1 MIRLNLRRPER
12 RGSDRAPHAFT
23 SQGETSVP
31 VRTVFGTWRV
41 LLLASLLAPA
51 PIAFPRVSPARR
63 AEARATFD
71 RATRMREDLEA
82 QPESDRRKSD
92 YEKLI
97 RTYQAVYRLDTAY
110 TKTPVALA
118 AVAEIYEE
126 MGRVYSTERYFLE
139 SARAYRFLMTE
150 YPYNSLA
157 RDVLYEMGRIYLTD
171 LKDPEEARAAF
182 QKFLELYPRSPKRAE
197 VREKLKEI
205 SRSQQERRAAA
216 VAPAGGA
223 DIEEGA
229 RPKSLPEVTGVRR
242 WVGPDY
248 SRIVIGLDGEAKFD
262 TSRLRDPD
270 RIVLDLSNTRLGTGL
285 ASKTFPVEDGY
296 LRQIRIAQFR
306 PNVTRVVLDVEKIE
320 DYSIFTLPNPF
331 RLVIDIHGGPT
342 PVAEKIMTPID
353 SGPSKPAPLA
363 TEGSSAQTQAQRP
376 PAKQTQERSP
386 QSGAQRN
393 SGETAAGNS
402 AGGEQQTK
410 EVASLGSRPVPE
422 PNHANAKTAAQP
434 SREIRTPVKAAA
446 PTESGEQTLTRAL
459 GLKIGR
465 VVIDPG
471 HGGHDTG
478 TIGPKGLREK
488 DVVLDVAL
496 RLKKLIEKNRGS
508 SVLLTRRDD
517 TFIPLEERTAIANEK
532 AADLFI
538 SVHANASRDPDAR
551 GVETYYLNFTS
562 SPESLEV
569 AARENATSQESVHE
583 LQDLIKKI
591 AMTEKIRESREFA
604 QLVQHELYAS
614 VVKAGKAQRDRGLKK
629 APFVVLIGANM
640 PSILAEISFLSNPRD
655 ERLLKR
661 RDYRQKVAQAL
672 YQGIT
677 RYVDNLGG
685 TRMLERAQR
694 RVSPPATSAKEP
706 FQDNPPNF

>member
-51 PIAFPRVSPARR
+51 PTASPQASAARR

-71 RATRMREDLEA
+71 RATRMREALEA
-82 QPESDRRKSD
+82 RPEADRRKSD

-118 AVAEIYEE
+118 AAAEIYEE
-126 MGRVYSTERYFLE
+126 MGPVYSTERYFLE

-150 YPYNSLA
+150 YPCNSLA
-157 RDVLYEMGRIYLTD
+157 RDALYEMRRIYPTD
-171 LKDPEEARAAF
+171 LKAPEEARAAF

-197 VREKLKEI
+197 VREKPKEI
-205 SRSQQERRAAA
+205 SRAQQERRAAA
-216 VAPAGGA
+216 SAPAKG
-223 DIEEGA
+223 
-229 RPKSLPEVTGVRR
+229 LPEVTGVRR

-393 SGETAAGNS
+393 SEETAAGNS

-478 TIGPKGLREK
+478 TIGPKGLRGK
-488 DVVLDVAL
+488 DVVLDVAF

-532 AADLFI
+532 AADRSI

-583 LQDLIKKI
+583 LRDLIKKI

-614 VVKAGKAQRDRGLKK
+614 VVKAGTAQRDRGLKK

-661 RDYRQKVAQAL
+661 RD
-672 YQGIT
+672 
-677 RYVDNLGG
+677 
-685 TRMLERAQR
+685 
-694 RVSPPATSAKEP
+694 
-706 FQDNPPNF
+706 

>member
-1 MIRLNLRRPER
+1 MTRLNLRRPER
-12 RGSDRAPHAFT
+12 RGPDWPPHACT
-23 SQGETSVP
+23 SRGEASVR
-31 VRTVFGTWRV
+31 VRRVFRSWRV
-41 LLLASLLAPA
+41 LLLASLLVPA
-51 PIAFPRVSPARR
+51 PVAFPRVSAARGG
-63 AEARATFD
+63 EARATFD
-71 RATRMREDLEA
+71 RATRMRVALEA
-82 QPESDRRKSD
+82 EPETDRRKSD

-118 AVAEIYEE
+118 AAAEIYEE
-126 MGRVYSTERYFLE
+126 MGRVYSTERYFVEALQ
-139 SARAYRFLMTE
+139 AYRFLITE
-150 YPYNSLA
+150 YPYNSLGPDA
-157 RDVLYEMGRIYLTD
+157 LYEMGRIYLTD

-205 SRSQQERRAAA
+205 SRAQQERRAAA
-216 VAPAGGA
+216 SAPAKG
-223 DIEEGA
+223 
-229 RPKSLPEVTGVRR
+229 LPEVTGVRR

-393 SGETAAGNS
+393 SEETAAGNS

-410 EVASLGSRPVPE
+410 EVASLGSRPGPE
-422 PNHANAKTAAQP
+422 PNHANTKTAAQP

-465 VVIDPG
+465 VGIDPG

-661 RDYRQKVAQAL
+661 RDYRQKVAQSL